1 MIGLWFV
8 VLLLS
13 LGWYPLTGIYEPAD
27 INYHAPLW
35 FSAAALAVSSV
46 LILLLMV
53 KRTRDKNDSNIP
65 LLHYSLLQIIAPVPW
80 RLTVLSISSLV
91 FSLLIPFPY
100 NISGLLLLA
109 STLFAFPDQSV
120 LGKRSTTVLTRISD
134 SFFVC
139 GVILAVQTAILPFF
153 FLFASRFHHADFL
166 APVMTS
172 LLNIFGAPASFS
184 DGHLNVQIADKIY
197 PFIVSFDGLGL
208 YVSLNILAGAF
219 AFFFLFKSPRKYYL
233 ILPIAL
239 LVYMA
244 VRYAAIILIFL
255 ELEEVNI
262 LRRLD
267 LLTVSLLPLLFTLA
281 WLLPEVSLLALC
293 NSTMLW

>member
-1 MIGLWFV
+1 M
-8 VLLLS
+8 S
-13 LGWYPLTGIYEPAD
+13 
-27 INYHAPLW
+27 
-35 FSAAALAVSSV
+35 
-46 LILLLMV
+46 
-53 KRTRDKNDSNIP
+53 
-65 LLHYSLLQIIAPVPW
+65 
-80 RLTVLSISSLV
+80 
-91 FSLLIPFPY
+91 
-100 NISGLLLLA
+100 
-109 STLFAFPDQSV
+109 
-120 LGKRSTTVLTRISD
+120 
-134 SFFVC
+134 
-139 GVILAVQTAILPFF
+139 
-153 FLFASRFHHADFL
+153 
-166 APVMTS
+166 S
-172 LLNIFGAPASFS
+172 LLNIFGAPSSFS
-184 DGHLNVQIADKIY
+184 DGYLAVQSADKVY
-197 PFIVSFDGLGL
+197 PFIISLDGLGL